1 MKHPDNNKTIDM
13 MDKTFSQ
20 LDSGIKGME
29 AESKRGRKPL
39 PAVEPV
45 TDVVDAE
52 ALVRAGQAATD
63 LTVIQSAMTAEQ
75 VRFSQRI
82 GERIGR
88 QRAADLLQKV
98 VTVTDLIELQEIKNS
113 KVYRGMSLLDA
124 SGKVVTVTTWAEFCQ
139 ISEGRSVEQVD
150 EDIRN
155 LRAFGASFMEE
166 MQRIGLGYR
175 QMRELRQIPEAERVE
190 LLEKTGIDELTEDV
204 IADLIDKHK
213 AEKKK
218 REDAELQLEA
228 SRKLVGDYAGQV
240 TDLKEKLARPYKAKP
255 GAIAQ
260 TEKEEAALKE
270 LNAVFTDAHAI
281 SLRLANVVNQVL
293 DDYDD
298 RPIADHAR
306 ACIDH
311 MARALAQLARTHGI
325 DVRQTMNDELDMA
338 AWTESMLGPDIAGKL
353 KKSAG

>member
-1 MKHPDNNKTIDM
+1 MKHPDDDKTIDM

-52 ALVRAGQAATD
+52 ALVRAGSAATQVTLADQAVADSSTFFKMVGRIEMALFYETVSSKFIAEAYPLLREEFNKNKHLAFKDKDGQVKRVSSIEEACTVLLGTGLRRCQQHYANHSLLGPELFEKAESIGLRQRDYAAIKALPDDSQAAVKQAIESGD
-63 LTVIQSAMTAEQ
+63 
-75 VRFSQRI
+75 
-82 GERIGR
+82 
-88 QRAADLLQKV
+88 RAAVIDLV
-98 VTVTDLIELQEIKNS
+98 QEFAA
-113 KVYRGMSLLDA
+113 R
-124 SGKVVTVTTWAEFCQ
+124 
-139 ISEGRSVEQVD
+139 
-150 EDIRN
+150 
-155 LRAFGASFMEE
+155 
-166 MQRIGLGYR
+166 
-175 QMRELRQIPEAERVE
+175 
-190 LLEKTGIDELTEDV
+190 TE
-204 IADLIDKHK
+204 

-298 RPIADHAR
+298 KPIADHAR